1 MSNKEQ
7 ELKQLASDLAAG
19 SNGWLALE
27 YCRLVNNDNAF
38 EIVYKTSKDGHITIR
53 LESSSDIDNLK
64 SELINKLILLG
75 RNHETL

>member
-1 MSNKEQ
+1 MDNKEQ
-7 ELKQLASDLAAG
+7 ELKQFASDRATD
-19 SNGWLALE
+19 SNGSLALE

-64 SELINKLILLG
+64 SELANKLVLLG
-75 RNHETL
+75 RNYETL

>member
-1 MSNKEQ
+1 MDDKEQ

-53 LESSSDIDNLK
+53 LESNQDISGLK
-64 SELINKLILLG
+64 SELTNKLALLG
-75 RNHETL
+75 WDHETL

>member
-1 MSNKEQ
+1 MDNKEQ

-27 YCRLVNNDNAF
+27 YCRLINNDNAL

-53 LESSSDIDNLK
+53 LESNSDIDNLK
-64 SELINKLILLG
+64 SELVNKLVLL
-75 RNHETL
+75 RQNYETL